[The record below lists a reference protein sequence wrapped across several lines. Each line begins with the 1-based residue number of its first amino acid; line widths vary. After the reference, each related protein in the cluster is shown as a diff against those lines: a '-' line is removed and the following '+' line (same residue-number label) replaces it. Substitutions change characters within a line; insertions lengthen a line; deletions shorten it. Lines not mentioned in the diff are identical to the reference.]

1 MPDND
6 LRAPVSLEHRVRETI
21 DAAATRVRRDVES
34 HLRALVSDVS
44 RLVQDTQ
51 ENWRNEADRS
61 VSDARVD
68 AERAFRARIDSLRAE
83 HVRELDSRLSS
94 ERAELEAAMAAVKAE
109 MREDHVDTFSRLL
122 TAVRRLDDVTSLSGI
137 LDTLARGTSLEA
149 SRVAVFVVDGET
161 LRSWGHYGF
170 GPAHA
175 PTDLPLSTG
184 GPLAAAINHKQISFI
199 SPTIDGHGPETPA
212 FMHVP
217 NGHIGMLLPV
227 VVGGEV
233 VVVLYANGVER
244 RPDHDAAVTWTEQIE
259 LLVRHAA
266 LRLENVTS
274 IRTVEV
280 LTKTV

>member
-1 MPDND
+1 MSDND

-21 DAAATRVRRDVES
+21 DNATGRVRRDVET

-44 RLVQDTQ
+44 RLLQDSQ
-51 ENWRNEADRS
+51 ENWRTEVDRAAN
-61 VSDARVD
+61 DARID
-68 AERAFRARIDSLRAE
+68 TERAFRARMDAMRQD
-83 HVRELDSRLSS
+83 HSRDLETRVSG

-137 LDTLARGTSLEA
+137 LDTLARGASLEA

-170 GPAHA
+170 PPGHA
-175 PTDLPLSTG
+175 PADLPIATG
-184 GPLAAAINHKQISFI
+184 GIVGTAVQHKQIAFV
-199 SPTIDGHGPETPA
+199 SPTIDPKGPETPA
-212 FMHVP
+212 FMQVP
-217 NGHIGMLLPV
+217 NGHIGMLIPI

-233 VVVLYANGVER
+233 VVLLYANGVER
-244 RPDHDAAVTWTEQIE
+244 RTDHETAVTWTEQVE

-280 LTKTV
+280 LTKSV

>member
-1 MPDND
+1 M
-6 LRAPVSLEHRVRETI
+6 SLEHRVRETI
-21 DAAATRVRRDVES
+21 DSATGRVRRDVET

-44 RLVQDTQ
+44 RLLQDSQ
-51 ENWRNEADRS
+51 ENWRTEVERAA
-61 VSDARVD
+61 SDARID
-68 AERAFRARIDSLRAE
+68 TERALRARMDTMRQD
-83 HVRELDSRLSS
+83 HSRDLETRVSS

-170 GPAHA
+170 PPGHA
-175 PTDLPLSTG
+175 PADLPIATG
-184 GPLAAAINHKQISFI
+184 GIVGTAVQHKQIAFV
-199 SPTIDGHGPETPA
+199 SPTADPKGSLDPARGGPETPQ
-212 FMHVP
+212 FMQVP
-217 NGHIGMLLPV
+217 AGHIGMLIPI

-233 VVVLYANGVER
+233 VVLLYANGVER
-244 RPDHDAAVTWTEQIE
+244 RADHETAVTWTEQVE